1 MIRDVNGDVV
11 SVEPTRDD
19 VWSQLVR
26 LNENS
31 TRMWVG
37 GEVERY
43 NNKWSFRFKT
53 GTIVVAQFTIEGA
66 QATIRFISE
75 LAS

>member
-1 MIRDVNGDVV
+1 
-11 SVEPTRDD
+11 
-19 VWSQLVR
+19 
-26 LNENS
+26 
-31 TRMWVG
+31 MWVG

-75 LAS
+75 DIDYWIRFGIAYVGSKVVEILSS